1 MSVTIKDFLDAA
13 TVHHLPLVVE
23 SGEEHLDRVIRE
35 EAINRPGLAL
45 ADFFQY
51 FANNRVQVFGLAEN
65 TYLKS
70 LDEAERARRLEGVLK
85 QNVPCLIYTRSR
97 RPSQTLLDL
106 AEQYNIPVLRSSL
119 ITSRFINLATLI
131 LENLSAPTTRLH
143 GSMLDILG
151 VGVLIEGNPGVG
163 KSEAA
168 LGLVERGH
176 SLVADDMTVIHRD
189 NRGYLV
195 GSAPD
200 VTRYHM
206 EIRGL
211 GIINVPSLFGMAS
224 ITQEKQLDLVIKL
237 YAPDGDENL
246 DRAGLTPQTR
256 TLLEVEIPLVALPVR
271 AGRDM
276 SDVIEVAAMNQKLR
290 NLGHDAVKDFNQSL
304 INSMKKTTT
313 DD

>member
-1 MSVTIKDFLDAA
+1 MSVSIKDFLVAA
-13 TVHHLPLVVE
+13 EQHQVPIVVE
-23 SGEEHLDRVIRE
+23 GGKKYVDRVIRE

-45 ADFFQY
+45 ANFFQY

-70 LDEAERARRLEGVLK
+70 LDKDERMRRLEGVLS
-85 QNVPCLIYTRSR
+85 QSVPCLVFTRSR
-97 RPSQTLLDL
+97 RPTKAVLEL
-106 AEQYNIPVLRSSL
+106 AEAYHTPVLRSPL
-119 ITSRFINLATLI
+119 ITSRFINQATLI
-131 LENLSAPTTRLH
+131 LENLAAPTIRLH

-151 VGVLIEGNPGVG
+151 VGVLIEGDPGVG

-176 SLVADDMTVIHRD
+176 SLVADDMTIFHRD
-189 NRGYLV
+189 NRSRLV

-200 VTRYHM
+200 ITRYHM

-224 ITQEKQLDLVIKL
+224 ITQEKQLDLIIRL
-237 YAPDGDENL
+237 YAPTEDDDL
-246 DRAGLTPQTR
+246 DRVQMSPQTR
-256 TLLEVEIPLVALPVR
+256 TLLQVEIPLVTLPVR

-276 SDVIEVAAMNQKLR
+276 SNVIEVAAMNQKLR
-290 NLGHDAVKDFNQSL
+290 ILGHDAVKDFNQNL
-304 INSMKKTTT
+304 INSMKKLNS
-313 DD
+313 DK